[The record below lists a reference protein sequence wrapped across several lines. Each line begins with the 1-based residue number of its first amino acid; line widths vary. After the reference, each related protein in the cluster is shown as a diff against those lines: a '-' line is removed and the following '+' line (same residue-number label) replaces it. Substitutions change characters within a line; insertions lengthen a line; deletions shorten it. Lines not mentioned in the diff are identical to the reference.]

1 MNRNV
6 SIWRGNEFP
15 PTTKHVWIDDENN
28 FLLHDGSGWKIV
40 TNTDENDNGYFP
52 EVIVWNHTNNMN
64 DFINSGTYKIEG
76 ERTRND
82 DNLPIMNQG
91 VISARLEVFETKSNN
106 NKVITQILNLN
117 NNAGGEGNI
126 YTRSCQNGTW
136 KPWGKLQTNVEV
148 GQITPD
154 DMSNLIDNGIYSGVC
169 VDGATVETFVL
180 IVINNYLAST
190 QAGFGG
196 YISQLKYAIDLNR
209 GNTVKTRTRDA
220 YGIWT
225 EWENIGGSSTL
236 PEATV
241 DTIGGVKLG
250 MVRGDNYTPL
260 VNINPFFGT
269 GVGIKIGSAVLMN
282 SYNGLM
288 IRYDDS
294 LTIRPGYGLSVRLGT
309 SGFYNIGTIVPC
321 VLGTSEYT
329 LDSAVWDNYSI
340 GIPYN
345 PEQFCLKRNGL
356 NLKNDIGSAT
366 KVTWDYNSNMDN
378 YIEPGIYDIYG
389 ERTNRYDN
397 IPITQAYNGASIAA
411 RLTVIASTLQPDNT
425 EKCITQFLQLSNRM
439 GGEGNTYIRTYNEN
453 NNGLTGWFPWKKLQG
468 MVEYG
473 VVTDEYGWGI
483 TDSPTG
489 NAPDFGMNGFTENGM
504 YSGIYTDDY
513 TLQTPTFVETF
524 VLVVINDYVVSSQAG
539 TPRRISQLKYATNT
553 LTGQCTVKKRVGTG
567 GDSISWSDWEDI
579 GGGNN
584 YLGLKSLTEL
594 RDNKTIKSGTYYG
607 LLSDQDNSP
616 FILEVT
622 TNFDTNNVD
631 DKEKLGLKRL
641 LVGTTGNNHI
651 EYISTGRFRNVSFS
665 YNTFTRKNDRVSCNR
680 FEALSNAY
688 SSTMIITKFDDSITI
703 PASYSVLYN
712 HIMNTAKNIS
722 NIASVTIKTSPG
734 EYQQDGG
741 SLLFDS
747 IIEVVY
753 NRKQGMHSFP
763 YKYEKLV
770 LNIGIPS
777 KIFVI
782 QPLIELQELE

>member
-40 TNTDENDNGYFP
+40 TNTDGNDNGYFP

-136 KPWGKLQTNVEV
+136 NPWGKLQTNVDV

-220 YGIWT
+220 YGIWS

-250 MVRGDNYTPL
+250 MVRYNNYTPL
-260 VNINPFFGT
+260 VNINQSSGN
-269 GVGIKIGSAVLMN
+269 GVGIKIDSSVLMN
-282 SYNGLM
+282 SGNGLK

-294 LTIRPGYGLSVRLGT
+294 LTIESGQGLSVRLGT
-309 SGFYNIGTIVPC
+309 SGFLGSIIPC
-321 VLGTSEYT
+321 VLGTSMSLGY
-329 LDSAVWDNYSI
+329 AWNNHSI

-345 PEQFCLKRNGL
+345 PEQFCLKNNGL
-356 NLKNDIGSAT
+356 NLKNDIGSA
-366 KVTWDYNSNMDN
+366 
-378 YIEPGIYDIYG
+378 
-389 ERTNRYDN
+389 
-397 IPITQAYNGASIAA
+397 
-411 RLTVIASTLQPDNT
+411 
-425 EKCITQFLQLSNRM
+425 
-439 GGEGNTYIRTYNEN
+439 
-453 NNGLTGWFPWKKLQG
+453 
-468 MVEYG
+468 
-473 VVTDEYGWGI
+473 
-483 TDSPTG
+483 
-489 NAPDFGMNGFTENGM
+489 
-504 YSGIYTDDY
+504 
-513 TLQTPTFVETF
+513 
-524 VLVVINDYVVSSQAG
+524 
-539 TPRRISQLKYATNT
+539 
-553 LTGQCTVKKRVGTG
+553 
-567 GDSISWSDWEDI
+567 GDLEEI

-594 RDNKTIKSGTYYG
+594 KDNKTIKSGTYYG
-607 LLSDQDNSP
+607 LLSDHNNRP

-622 TNFDTNNVD
+622 TNFDTNSVD

-651 EYISTGRFRNVSFS
+651 EYISIGLFRNISFR
-665 YNTFTRKNDRVSCNR
+665 YNTFTRKNDIVSCNR
-680 FEALSNAY
+680 FENLSNAY

-734 EYQQDGG
+734 EYQQDSG

-753 NRKQGMHSFP
+753 SRKQGMYIFP

-770 LNIGIPS
+770 LDIGIPS